1 MSASRFPQELL
12 RAQRQVWASEAASRA
27 FVLAGPD
34 SPVAQWPLPR
44 QEEYRRLRAAHEQ
57 ALRAV
62 REHPL
67 MVDAIEDHHWA
78 ATIQALS
85 AAARAEERMAAA

>member
-1 MSASRFPQELL
+1 MSVSRFPQELL
-12 RAQRQVWASEAASRA
+12 RAQRQVWACEAASRA

-34 SPVAQWPLPR
+34 SPLGQWPLPR

-67 MVDAIEDHHWA
+67 MADAIEDHHWA
-78 ATIQALS
+78 VTIQALS
-85 AAARAEERMAAA
+85 AAARAEEQLAAA

>member
-12 RAQRQVWASEAASRA
+12 LAQRQVWACEAASRA

-34 SPVAQWPLPR
+34 SPVARWPLPR
-44 QEEYRRLRAAHEQ
+44 QEEYRRLRAAHDQ
-57 ALRAV
+57 ALRTV

-67 MVDAIEDHHWA
+67 MADAIDDHRWA
-78 ATIQALS
+78 ATTRALS
-85 AAARAEERMAAA
+85 AAARAEEQMAAA

>member
-1 MSASRFPQELL
+1 MSVSRFPQELV
-12 RAQRQVWASEAASRA
+12 RAQRQVWACEEASRA

-34 SPVAQWPLPR
+34 SPVAQWPLP
-44 QEEYRRLRAAHEQ
+44 
-57 ALRAV
+57 AV

-67 MVDAIEDHHWA
+67 MADAIEDHHWS